1 MWTKMHSGAPTRLAA
16 TVRDTGVSAVRQL
29 TPKAFAWTNSY
40 YRDGVAPGTPVEVS
54 PEVPD
59 GWTFELYGPPTEP
72 RPKVLAIGPHE
83 IFPRVR
89 LKIPDVTVEEIEEAI
104 MQSVPYMG
112 GPRH

>member
-1 MWTKMHSGAPTRLAA
+1 VDEDALWCADAISRDGTRYGGIG
-16 TVRDTGVSAVRQL
+16 R
-29 TPKAFAWTNSY
+29 TPADAKAFAWTNSY